1 LSSPSAI
8 SLDNQDDDV
17 RIEFERSV
25 KETQAQPKSRDGGRV
40 SSSQK
45 EGGRMSDAEPF
56 TLQERLYTPQEVAE
70 RLGVSERWVRDHA
83 TRRSPRIRV
92 VKLGPLLRFRE
103 ADIAAFVAAQMTHPC
118 RGNRGNL

>member
-25 KETQAQPKSRDGGRV
+25 KETHAQPKSRDGGRV

-83 TRRSPRIRV
+83 TRRSPHIRV

>member
-8 SLDNQDDDV
+8 SRDNRDDDV

-25 KETQAQPKSRDGGRV
+25 KETRAQPKSRDSGGV

-45 EGGRMSDAEPF
+45 EGGRMADAEPF

-103 ADIAAFVAAQMTHPC
+103 TDIAAFVAAQMTHPC

>member
-8 SLDNQDDDV
+8 SLDNRNDDV

-25 KETQAQPKSRDGGRV
+25 KETHAQPKSRDGGEV
-40 SSSQK
+40 SSTQK